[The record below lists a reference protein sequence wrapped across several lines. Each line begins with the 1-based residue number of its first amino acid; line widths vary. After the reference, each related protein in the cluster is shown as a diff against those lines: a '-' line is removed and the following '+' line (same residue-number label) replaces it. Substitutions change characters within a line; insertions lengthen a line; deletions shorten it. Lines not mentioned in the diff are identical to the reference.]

1 MPNETPE
8 QIADRRKQDFI
19 DDYVDAASESPHGS
33 RNPDEI
39 QSDAEADWEATQ
51 IDAAYER
58 HVQAKLKEGL

>member
-19 DDYVDAASESPHGS
+19 DDYVDAALESPHDS

-51 IDAAYER
+51 IDDAYER
-58 HVQAKLKEGL
+58 HVQDEMRKSL